1 MSTPVLVAIILIAVG
16 CVTAV
21 TRLRLA
27 DRRSVAAHHR
37 ALETMGR
44 LVAQHPAPEP
54 VAPPEQPAGQAHV
67 RVVGPDEPEQVASP
81 DTLRSRSRIR
91 GPRSPDYVS
100 WGDVAPVEP
109 SLAAELQGDLSPPA
123 ALAGAEG
130 DGAALA
136 PGPTLLHFDA
146 LASAPPAAKATVTPL
161 GGPGGRHRP
170 WRRSRLA
177 VDRQRRRRRSA
188 HPTLRR
194 AALGGAIL
202 ILLAGGA
209 AGGLLVTR
217 DHPAPRPQ
225 PPRATPTTAPP
236 IPPTTA
242 LAAAAPVLVNSGVG
256 YSEYRLSGSATVVLT
271 ASGLCWVEIRQS
283 GPSGPLLYEGD
294 LVAGETKGT
303 PGSTW
308 VRLGDP
314 SHVTVQVNGV
324 TISPPS
330 LVAGE
335 PYNLQFE

>member
-1 MSTPVLVAIILIAVG
+1 MLVAIILIAVG

-54 VAPPEQPAGQAHV
+54 AAPPEQPPSQAHV
-67 RVVGPDEPEQVASP
+67 RVVGPDEPEQVAAP
-81 DTLRSRSRIR
+81 DTLRPRIR
-91 GPRSPDYVS
+91 GPRPPEYIS

-109 SLAAELQGDLSPPA
+109 APAADLKGDLGPPA
-123 ALAGAEG
+123 AIAGAGG
-130 DGAALA
+130 DAVALGA
-136 PGPTLLHFDA
+136 GPTLHFDA
-146 LASAPPAAKATVTPL
+146 LASAPLAAEESPAPL
-161 GGPGGRHRP
+161 ASTGGRHRP
-170 WRRSRLA
+170 SRRSGLALDIRRSR
-177 VDRQRRRRRSA
+177 RRSPPA
-188 HPTLRR
+188 ALRR
-194 AALGGAIL
+194 AALGAAIL
-202 ILLAGGA
+202 ITLAGAA
-209 AGGLLVTR
+209 AGGLLVSR

-236 IPPTTA
+236 VSPTTA
-242 LAAAAPVLVNSGVG
+242 LAAAAPVLVSSGVG
-256 YSEYRLSGSATVVLT
+256 YSEYRLSGPATVVLT
-271 ASGLCWVEIRQS
+271 ASGLCWVEIRQN
-283 GPSGPLLYEGD
+283 GPSGPLLYQGD

-303 PGSTW
+303 PDSAW